1 MTVQDLFSL
10 DGKVALV
17 TGGGRGIGH
26 AIATAYLEAGAHVVI
41 TGRRTEYLDAAV
53 AAFTDRGL
61 ECLAVVAD
69 VTQPAGVAH
78 SVAQALDRYGA
89 IDILVNNAGQTWG
102 QATEDLPLEKWQGVI
117 AVNLTGLFLMAQ
129 AVGRH
134 MLERAQGGRIVNIA
148 SVAGLT
154 GGDPEATKTIAY
166 NTSKAGVIGFTRTL
180 AREWGRHHVLVNAIA
195 PGRVSDRVAPGTI
208 DATKAR

>member
-1 MTVQDLFSL
+1 MARPRGEAMTVQDLFSL

-17 TGGGRGIGH
+17 TGGGRGIGKT
-26 AIATAYLEAGAHVVI
+26 IAEAYLEAGAHVVI

-53 AAFTDRGL
+53 AAFKNRGL

-117 AVNLTGLFLMAQ
+117 AVNLTGLFLIAQ
-129 AVGRH
+129 AVGCH
-134 MLERAQGGRIVNIA
+134 MLKRSQGGRIINTA
-148 SVAGLT
+148 S
-154 GGDPEATKTIAY
+154 
-166 NTSKAGVIGFTRTL
+166 
-180 AREWGRHHVLVNAIA
+180 HV
-195 PGRVSDRVAPGTI
+195 
-208 DATKAR
+208 